1 MSAAL
6 SPERELLT
14 AVYAAFNARDVDA
27 VLAVMHADVDWPN
40 GWEGGRVTG
49 HAGVRE
55 YWLRQWESIDPRV
68 TPLGISVEADGRTA
82 VAVHAVVRE
91 RGGALLF
98 DGTVTHVYTLA
109 EGLIRRM
116 DIRP

>member
-1 MSAAL
+1 MSARL
-6 SPERELLT
+6 SPAEQLLAAT
-14 AVYAAFNARDVDA
+14 YAAFNARDVDA
-27 VLAVMHADVDWPN
+27 ALATLHPDVDWPN
-40 GWEGGRVTG
+40 GWEGGRVSG
-49 HAGVRE
+49 RAEVRA
-55 YWLRQWESIDPRV
+55 YWLRQWESLDPRV
-68 TPLGISVEADGRTA
+68 TPVGFSVEADGRTA
-82 VAVHAVVRE
+82 VAVRAVVRE